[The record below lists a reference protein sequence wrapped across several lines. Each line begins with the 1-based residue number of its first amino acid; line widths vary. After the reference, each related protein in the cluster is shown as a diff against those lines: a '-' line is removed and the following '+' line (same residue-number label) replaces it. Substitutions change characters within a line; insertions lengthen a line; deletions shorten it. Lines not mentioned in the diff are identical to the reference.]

1 MIGPEFTDTAGLW
14 LWFILGGMLVAGV
27 VSRALKIQQ
36 DRTGQQSPRLLIAVV
51 VVLVSALAGWLVLSP
66 NPLAITIPEF
76 QRFNFQGGMQLTP
89 EFAALLIGLTMYT
102 GAFIAENVRAG
113 IQGVTKGQKEAARAL
128 GLTPGQSMRLVIL
141 PQALRIIIPPT
152 TSQYLNLTKNSSL
165 AIAIAYADL
174 FSVTRTIFNQTGQT
188 VQIIGLIMVSYLT
201 ISLTTSLIMNIYNR
215 QVRLVER

>member
-1 MIGPEFTDTAGLW
+1 
-14 LWFILGGMLVAGV
+14 MLVAGV